1 MPVPALMIA
10 APASGSGKTVVTLG
24 LLRHLRDRGVAV
36 AVASAKSGPDYID
49 PAFHAAASGRA
60 CVNLDA
66 WAMRPQTLD
75 ALAARQAEGADLLI
89 VEAAMGLFDG
99 APGPGS
105 VGDGSAADLAA
116 RFGWPV
122 VLVLDAGGQGFSAA
136 AVLAGFKGFRDDVR
150 IAGVIFNRVGSA
162 RHEAIL
168 RRAAEHAG
176 LPVLGFV
183 PRLPALALPSRH
195 LGLVQAGEHA
205 ALEAFL
211 AAAGEVVGAGVDVEV
226 LKQVA
231 PMSPPSPRG
240 RGVGGG
246 GSSRGSDAS
255 GLGSAIGV
263 VPDEPDRNPSIDNPL
278 PLPPSRKGRGDSEGF
293 VVPPLGQRI
302 AVAGDTAFA
311 FAYPHLLAAW
321 REAGAEI
328 LPFSPLA
335 DEAPDADADAVYL
348 PGGYPELHARR
359 LAGNRRFLDGLRAAA
374 GQGRA
379 IYGECGGYMVLGTGL
394 TDSDG
399 NRHAMAGLLP
409 VETSFAERRLHLGY
423 RRAALAAATP
433 LGPAGAVWRGHEFH
447 YASILSEGPGEALFE
462 AWDAEG
468 EPLGRLGRRAGSVFG
483 SFFHLIDRA

>member
-1 MPVPALMIA
+1 MPAPALMIA

-36 AVASAKSGPDYID
+36 ASAKSGPDYID
-49 PAFHAAASGRA
+49 PAFHAAASGRP
-60 CVNLDA
+60 CVNLDS
-66 WAMRPQTLD
+66 WAMRPETLD

-136 AVLAGFKGFRDDVR
+136 AVLAGFKAFRADVR

-168 RRAAEHAG
+168 RRAADHVG
-176 LPVLGFV
+176 LPVLGLV

-211 AAAGEVVGAGVDVEV
+211 AAAGEAVGTAVDGEA
-226 LKQVA
+226 LEQVA
-231 PMSPPSPRG
+231 LLSSPSPC
-240 RGVGGG
+240 
-246 GSSRGSDAS
+246 
-255 GLGSAIGV
+255 
-263 VPDEPDRNPSIDNPL
+263 
-278 PLPPSRKGRGDSEGF
+278 GRGDSDRF
-293 VVPPLGQRI
+293 ALPPLGQRI
-302 AVAGDTAFA
+302 AVPRDTAFA

-321 REAGAEI
+321 RQAGAEI

-335 DEAPDADADAVYL
+335 DEAPDASADAVYL
-348 PGGYPELHARR
+348 PGGYPELQAGR

-379 IYGECGGYMVLGTGL
+379 VYGECGGYMVLGAGL
-394 TDSDG
+394 TDAEG

-423 RRAALAAATP
+423 RRAALVAATS
-433 LGPAGAVWRGHEFH
+433 LGPAGTVWRGHEFH

-468 EPLGRLGRRAGSVFG
+468 ATLGRLGRRTGSVFG

>member
-1 MPVPALMIA
+1 MIA

-24 LLRHLRDRGVAV
+24 LLRHLRDRGM

-49 PAFHAAASGRA
+49 PAFHAAASGRP

-66 WAMRPQTLD
+66 WAMRPETLD
-75 ALAARQAEGADLLI
+75 ALAARQAEGADLLV

-162 RHEAIL
+162 RHEAML
-168 RRAAEHAG
+168 RRAADHAA
-176 LPVLGFV
+176 LPVLGLV

-211 AAAGEVVGAGVDVEV
+211 AAAGEAVGTAVDVEA
-226 LKQVA
+226 LL
-231 PMSPPSPRG
+231 R
-240 RGVGGG
+240 VGWVREQRTQQDGCGG
-246 GSSRGSDAS
+246 EM
-255 GLGSAIGV
+255 LGSPERTQPTG
-263 VPDEPDRNPSIDNPL
+263 L
-278 PLPPSRKGRGDSEGF
+278 
-293 VVPPLGQRI
+293 PPLGQRI
-302 AVAGDTAFA
+302 AVAQDTAFA

-321 REAGAEI
+321 RDAGAEI

-335 DEAPDADADAVYL
+335 DEAPDAFADAVYL
-348 PGGYPELHARR
+348 PGGYPELHAGR
-359 LAGNRRFLDGLRAAA
+359 LAASRRFLDGLRAAA
-374 GQGRA
+374 GQGRT
-379 IYGECGGYMVLGTGL
+379 IYGECGGYMVLGAGL
-394 TDSDG
+394 TDADG
-399 NRHAMAGLLP
+399 RRHAMAGLLP

-423 RRAALAAATP
+423 RRAALIAVTSLGAAGT
-433 LGPAGAVWRGHEFH
+433 VWRGHEFH
-447 YASILSEGPGEALFE
+447 YASIRTEGPGEALFE

-468 EPLGRLGRRAGSVFG
+468 APLGSLGRCAGSVFG
-483 SFFHLIDRA
+483 SFFHLVDRA

>member
-1 MPVPALMIA
+1 MSALMIA

-36 AVASAKSGPDYID
+36 ASAKSGPDYID
-49 PAFHAAASGRA
+49 PAFHAAASGRP

-66 WAMRPQTLD
+66 WAMRPETLD
-75 ALAARQAEGADLLI
+75 VLAARQAEGADLLI

-99 APGPGS
+99 APGLGS

-122 VLVLDAGGQGFSAA
+122 VLVLDAGGQGYSAA
-136 AVLAGFKGFRDDVR
+136 AVLAGFKGFRDDIR
-150 IAGVIFNRVGSA
+150 IAGVIFNRVSSA

-168 RRAAEHAG
+168 RRAAAHAG
-176 LPVLGFV
+176 LPVLGLV

-211 AAAGEVVGAGVDVEV
+211 AAAGEAVGAGVDIEA

-231 PMSPPSPRG
+231 LMSPPSPRG
-240 RGVGGG
+240 RG
-246 GSSRGSDAS
+246 
-255 GLGSAIGV
+255 
-263 VPDEPDRNPSIDNPL
+263 
-278 PLPPSRKGRGDSEGF
+278 DSERF
-293 VVPPLGQRI
+293 VLPPLGQRI

-335 DEAPDADADAVYL
+335 DEAPDASADAIYL
-348 PGGYPELHARR
+348 PGGYPELQAGR
-359 LAGNRRFLDGLRAAA
+359 LAGNRRFLDALRAAA

-379 IYGECGGYMVLGTGL
+379 VYGECGGYMVLGTGL
-394 TDSDG
+394 TDAKG
-399 NRHAMAGLLP
+399 RRHAMAGLLP

-433 LGPAGAVWRGHEFH
+433 LGAAGMVWRGHEFH

-462 AWDAEG
+462 ARDAEG
-468 EPLGRLGRRAGSVFG
+468 APLGRLGRRAGSVFG

>member
-1 MPVPALMIA
+1 MPALMIA

-24 LLRHLRDRGVAV
+24 LLRHLRDRGVA
-36 AVASAKSGPDYID
+36 AASAKSGPDYID
-49 PAFHAAASGRA
+49 PAFHAAASGRP

-66 WAMRPQTLD
+66 WAMRPETLD

-136 AVLAGFKGFRDDVR
+136 AILAGFKSFRADIR

-168 RRAAEHAG
+168 RRAAAHAG
-176 LPVLGFV
+176 LPVLGLV

-211 AAAGEVVGAGVDVEV
+211 AAAGEAVGAGVDVEALRRLGWV
-226 LKQVA
+226 REPRTQHGA
-231 PMSPPSPRG
+231 AGAAGSPRRTRPTG
-240 RGVGGG
+240 
-246 GSSRGSDAS
+246 
-255 GLGSAIGV
+255 I
-263 VPDEPDRNPSIDNPL
+263 
-278 PLPPSRKGRGDSEGF
+278 
-293 VVPPLGQRI
+293 PPLGQRI
-302 AVAGDTAFA
+302 AVASDTAFA

-335 DEAPDADADAVYL
+335 DEAPDPAADAIYL
-348 PGGYPELHARR
+348 PGGYPELQAGR
-359 LAGNRRFLDGLRAAA
+359 LAGNRRFLAGLRAAA

-379 IYGECGGYMVLGTGL
+379 VYGECGGYMVLGTGL
-394 TDSDG
+394 TDAEG
-399 NRHAMAGLLP
+399 QRHAMAGLLP

-423 RRAALAAATP
+423 RGAALAAATP
-433 LGPAGAVWRGHEFH
+433 LGGAGTAWRGHEFH

-468 EPLGRLGRRAGSVFG
+468 APLGRLGRRAGSVFG

>member
-1 MPVPALMIA
+1 MPAPALMIA

-24 LLRHLRDRGVAV
+24 LLRHLRDRGM

-49 PAFHAAASGRA
+49 PAFHAAASGRP

-66 WAMRPQTLD
+66 WSMRPETLD

-105 VGDGSAADLAA
+105 VGDGSAADLAT

-136 AVLAGFKGFRDDVR
+136 AVLAGFKSFRADIR
-150 IAGVIFNRVGSA
+150 IAGVIFNRVGSP

-168 RRAAEHAG
+168 RRAAAHAG
-176 LPVLGFV
+176 LPVLGLV

-205 ALEAFL
+205 ALETFL
-211 AAAGEVVGAGVDVEV
+211 AAAGEAVGAGVDVEALRRV
-226 LKQVA
+226 GWVRE
-231 PMSPPSPRG
+231 PRTQHG
-240 RGVGGG
+240 AAG
-246 GSSRGSDAS
+246 A
-255 GLGSAIGV
+255 LGSLTRTQPTGI
-263 VPDEPDRNPSIDNPL
+263 
-278 PLPPSRKGRGDSEGF
+278 
-293 VVPPLGQRI
+293 PPLGQLI
-302 AVAGDTAFA
+302 AVAQDTAFA

-321 REAGAEI
+321 REAGADI

-335 DEAPDADADAVYL
+335 DEAPDPAADAVYL
-348 PGGYPELHARR
+348 PGGYPELHAGR
-359 LAGNRRFLDGLRAAA
+359 LAGNRRFLDGLRLAA

-394 TDSDG
+394 TDAEG
-399 NRHAMAGLLP
+399 HRHAMAGLLP

-433 LGPAGAVWRGHEFH
+433 LGAAGTPWRGHEFH

-468 EPLGRLGRRAGSVFG
+468 APLGRLGRRAGSVFG

>member
-36 AVASAKSGPDYID
+36 ASAKSGPDYID
-49 PAFHAAASGRA
+49 PAFHAAASGRP

-66 WAMRPQTLD
+66 WAMRPETLD
-75 ALAARQAEGADLLI
+75 ALAARQAEGAELLV

-122 VLVLDAGGQGFSAA
+122 VLVLDAGGQGYSAA
-136 AVLAGFKGFRDDVR
+136 AVLAGFRSFRGDVR

-162 RHEAIL
+162 RHEAVL
-168 RRAAEHAG
+168 RRAAAHAG
-176 LPVLGFV
+176 LPVLGLI

-211 AAAGEVVGAGVDVEV
+211 AAAGEAVGAGVDVLA
-226 LKQVA
+226 LKQIA
-231 PMSPPSPRG
+231 LMSPPSPRG

-246 GSSRGSDAS
+246 GSCGESGGPEHGS
-255 GLGSAIGV
+255 GV
-263 VPDEPDRNPSIDNPL
+263 VSLDEPGRGPLIDNPL
-278 PLPPSRKGRGDSEGF
+278 PLAPSRKGRGDSENLI
-293 VVPPLGQRI
+293 PPLGQRI
-302 AVAGDTAFA
+302 AVARDTAFA

-335 DEAPDADADAVYL
+335 DEGPDASADAVYL
-348 PGGYPELHARR
+348 PGGYPELHAD
-359 LAGNRRFLDGLRAAA
+359 LLSASRRFLDGLRAAA

-379 IYGECGGYMVLGTGL
+379 VYGECGGYMVLGAGL
-394 TDSDG
+394 TNAEG
-399 NRHAMAGLLP
+399 RRHAMAGLLP

-423 RRAALAAATP
+423 RQTTLAAATP
-433 LGPAGAVWRGHEFH
+433 LGAAGTAWRGHEFH

-468 EPLGRLGRRAGSVFG
+468 TPLGRLGRRAGSVFG

>member
-24 LLRHLRDRGVAV
+24 LLRHLRGRGV

-66 WAMRPQTLD
+66 WAMRSETLD

-105 VGDGSAADLAA
+105 LGDGSAADLAA

-136 AVLAGFKGFRDDVR
+136 AVLAGFKSFREDVR
-150 IAGVIFNRVGSA
+150 IVGVIFNRVGSA

-168 RRAAEHAG
+168 RRAAGHAG
-176 LPVLGFV
+176 LPVFGLV

-211 AAAGEVVGAGVDVEV
+211 AAAGEAVGAGVDVEA
-226 LKQVA
+226 LRQA
-231 PMSPPSPRG
+231 CSEAQQDILPLPLRE
-240 RGVGGG
+240 GVGGG
-246 GSSRGSDAS
+246 GSGRKS
-255 GLGSAIGV
+255 GQGPRS
-263 VPDEPDRNPSIDNPL
+263 SIDTPL
-278 PLPPSRKGRGDSEGF
+278 PPTPSRKGRGSVERL
-293 VVPPLGQRI
+293 VLPPLGQRI
-302 AVAGDTAFA
+302 AVAQDTAFA

-335 DEAPDADADAVYL
+335 DQAPDLAADAIYL
-348 PGGYPELHARR
+348 PGGYPELQAGR
-359 LAGNRRFLDGLRAAA
+359 LAGHRRFLDGLRAAA

-379 IYGECGGYMVLGTGL
+379 IYGECGGYMVLGTSL
-394 TDSDG
+394 TDAGG

-423 RRAALAAATP
+423 RRAALAATTP
-433 LGPAGAVWRGHEFH
+433 LGAAGTVWHGHEFH

-468 EPLGRLGRRAGSVFG
+468 APLGRLGRRAGSVFG

>member
-1 MPVPALMIA
+1 MSALMIA

-36 AVASAKSGPDYID
+36 ASAKSGPDYID
-49 PAFHAAASGRA
+49 PAFHAAASGRP

-66 WAMRPQTLD
+66 WAMRPEIL
-75 ALAARQAEGADLLI
+75 ASLAARQAEGAELLI

-136 AVLAGFKGFRDDVR
+136 AILAGFKSFRADVR

-168 RRAAEHAG
+168 RRAAAHAG
-176 LPVLGFV
+176 LPVLGLV
-183 PRLPALALPSRH
+183 PRLPALVLPSRH

-211 AAAGEVVGAGVDVEV
+211 AAAGEAVGAGVDVEV
-226 LKQVA
+226 LRHACSEAQQSIL
-231 PMSPPSPRG
+231 PLPLRE
-240 RGVGGG
+240 GVGGG
-246 GSSRGSDAS
+246 GSRRENNRA
-255 GLGSAIGV
+255 GLHS
-263 VPDEPDRNPSIDNPL
+263 SIDTPL
-278 PLPPSRKGRGDSEGF
+278 PLTPSRTGRGSVERLAI
-293 VVPPLGQRI
+293 PPLGQRI
-302 AVAGDTAFA
+302 ALASDTAFA

-335 DEAPDADADAVYL
+335 DAAPDPSADAIYL
-348 PGGYPELHARR
+348 PGGYPELQAGR

-394 TDSDG
+394 TDAEG
-399 NRHAMAGLLP
+399 RRHAMAGLLP

-433 LGPAGAVWRGHEFH
+433 LGAAGTVWHGHEFH

-468 EPLGRLGRRAGSVFG
+468 APLGRLGRRAGSVFG

>member
-1 MPVPALMIA
+1 MIA

-24 LLRHLRDRGVAV
+24 LLRHLRDRGV

-66 WAMRPQTLD
+66 WAMRPETLD
-75 ALAARQAEGADLLI
+75 ALAARQAEGADLLV

-122 VLVLDAGGQGFSAA
+122 VLVLDAGGQSFSAA
-136 AVLAGFKGFRDDVR
+136 AVLAGFKSFREDIR

-168 RRAAEHAG
+168 RRAAAHPG
-176 LPVLGFV
+176 LPVLGLV

-211 AAAGEVVGAGVDVEV
+211 AAAGEAVGAGVDAEA
-226 LKQVA
+226 LKQVTLL
-231 PMSPPSPRG
+231 S
-240 RGVGGG
+240 
-246 GSSRGSDAS
+246 
-255 GLGSAIGV
+255 
-263 VPDEPDRNPSIDNPL
+263 
-278 PLPPSRKGRGDSEGF
+278 PPSRKGRGDHKTF
-293 VVPPLGQRI
+293 IPPLGQRI

-321 REAGAEI
+321 RAAGAEI

-335 DEAPDADADAVYL
+335 DEAPDPSADAVYL
-348 PGGYPELHARR
+348 PGGYPELQAGR

-379 IYGECGGYMVLGTGL
+379 VYGECGGYMVLGTGL
-394 TDSDG
+394 TDAEG
-399 NRHAMAGLLP
+399 HRHAMAGLLP

-433 LGPAGAVWRGHEFH
+433 LGAAGTVWRGHEFH

-462 AWDAEG
+462 VWDAEG
-468 EPLGRLGRRAGSVFG
+468 APLGRLGRRAGSVFG

>member
-1 MPVPALMIA
+1 MPAPALMIA

-36 AVASAKSGPDYID
+36 ASAKSGPDYID
-49 PAFHAAASGRA
+49 PAFHAAASGRP

-66 WAMRPQTLD
+66 WAMRPETLD
-75 ALAARQAEGADLLI
+75 TLAARQAEGAELLV

-105 VGDGSAADLAA
+105 VGDGSAADLTA

-150 IAGVIFNRVGSA
+150 IAGVIFNRVGSP

-168 RRAAEHAG
+168 RRAADHAG
-176 LPVLGFV
+176 LPVLGLV

-211 AAAGEVVGAGVDVEV
+211 AAAGEAVGAAVDVEA
-226 LKQVA
+226 LRQTCFEA
-231 PMSPPSPRG
+231 QQN
-240 RGVGGG
+240 
-246 GSSRGSDAS
+246 
-255 GLGSAIGV
+255 I
-263 VPDEPDRNPSIDNPL
+263 L
-278 PLPPSRKGRGDSEGF
+278 PLPPSRKGRGSIERLTLL
-293 VVPPLGQRI
+293 PLGQRI
-302 AVAGDTAFA
+302 AVAQDTAFA

-335 DEAPDADADAVYL
+335 DGAPDPSADAVYL
-348 PGGYPELHARR
+348 PGGYPELHAGR

-374 GQGRA
+374 GQARA
-379 IYGECGGYMVLGTGL
+379 VYGECGGYMVLGAGL
-394 TDSDG
+394 TDAEG

-433 LGPAGAVWRGHEFH
+433 LGAAGAAWRGHEFH
-447 YASILSEGPGEALFE
+447 YASILAEGPGEPLFE

-468 EPLGRLGRRAGSVFG
+468 TPLGRLGRRAGSVFG

>member
-1 MPVPALMIA
+1 MGAGLMIA

-24 LLRHLRDRGVAV
+24 LLRHLRDRGVA
-36 AVASAKSGPDYID
+36 SAKSGPDYID
-49 PAFHAAASGRA
+49 PVFHAAASGRP

-66 WAMRPQTLD
+66 WAMRPETLD
-75 ALAARQAEGADLLI
+75 ALAARQAKGADLLI

-136 AVLAGFKGFRDDVR
+136 AVLAGFKSFRADIR

-168 RRAAEHAG
+168 RRAAAHAG

-205 ALEAFL
+205 ALETFL
-211 AAAGEVVGAGVDVEV
+211 TAAAEAVGTAVDVEA
-226 LKQVA
+226 LRRIA
-231 PMSPPSPRG
+231 GGDAG
-240 RGVGGG
+240 RSQATG
-246 GSSRGSDAS
+246 
-255 GLGSAIGV
+255 
-263 VPDEPDRNPSIDNPL
+263 PL
-278 PLPPSRKGRGDSEGF
+278 LA
-293 VVPPLGQRI
+293 PLGQRI
-302 AVAGDTAFA
+302 AVASDTAFA

-321 REAGAEI
+321 REAGVEI

-335 DEAPDADADAVYL
+335 NEAPDPSADAVYL
-348 PGGYPELHARR
+348 PGGYPELQAGR
-359 LAGNRRFLDGLRAAA
+359 LAGNRRFLDGLRATA

-379 IYGECGGYMVLGTGL
+379 VYGECGGYMVLGTGL
-394 TDSDG
+394 TDAEG
-399 NRHAMAGLLP
+399 RRHAMAGLLP

-433 LGPAGAVWRGHEFH
+433 LGGAGTVWRGHEFH

-468 EPLGRLGRRAGSVFG
+468 APLGRLGRRAGSVFG